1 MASDKKLVER
11 TIPGMNRNARFSEVE
26 HAENVGGIETD
37 HQIESWNVL

>member
-26 HAENVGGIETD
+26 HAENVGGTLKRI
-37 HQIESWNVL
+37 IRYFVM